1 MEIRSGPSGCV
12 IMDVVVVFYQLTSK
26 GGIHE
31 RKSAG
36 NHVGIVY
43 AGSKPAGADPAQAF
57 GDRCSIIEMV
67 LLATRRI
74 TDEY

>member
-1 MEIRSGPSGCV
+1 MKFASGPSGCV
-12 IMDVVVVFYQLTSK
+12 IMDVPCRILSIDTK

-31 RKSAG
+31 RESAC
-36 NHVGIVY
+36 NHVGIVC